1 MAEQSLF
8 MTNVY
13 KDGENMYKVIVAE
26 DERLIRSYIC
36 DFINE
41 YVDGFCVAKSF
52 MDGRDVL
59 EYLAEHSVHVIVTDI
74 RMLEIS
80 GIEVARYVYE
90 QHLPIRVILLS
101 GYQDFGYAQEA
112 IDYHVQSYLT
122 KPVDPAELQKSLEK
136 IKQQLDESAKSAEQT
151 LNRMP
156 SGQKEGSLDEQLM
169 IERALS
175 YMNQNYDKDISLRSV
190 ADYVYLSE
198 DYFGRLFKK
207 NTGSNFS
214 AYLLSLR
221 MRKAIELLK
230 TGRFTVQEVGEKTGY
245 KSTNYFIKVFREYT
259 GYTPKKY
266 PRFLEENHEN

>member
-1 MAEQSLF
+1 MPILCVLVNCLKMVYNKHIIYSRKIKTQVQNMAEQSLF

-112 IDYHVQSYLT
+112 IDYHVQ
-122 KPVDPAELQKSLEK
+122 
-136 IKQQLDESAKSAEQT
+136 
-151 LNRMP
+151 
-156 SGQKEGSLDEQLM
+156 
-169 IERALS
+169 
-175 YMNQNYDKDISLRSV
+175 
-190 ADYVYLSE
+190 
-198 DYFGRLFKK
+198 
-207 NTGSNFS
+207 
-214 AYLLSLR
+214 
-221 MRKAIELLK
+221 
-230 TGRFTVQEVGEKTGY
+230 
-245 KSTNYFIKVFREYT
+245 
-259 GYTPKKY
+259 
-266 PRFLEENHEN
+266 

>member
-1 MAEQSLF
+1 
-8 MTNVY
+8 
-13 KDGENMYKVIVAE
+13 MYKVIVAE
-26 DERLIRSYIC
+26 DERLIRNYIC
-36 DFINE
+36 EFINE
-41 YVDGFCVAKSF
+41 YVDGFFVEKSF

-59 EYLAEHSVHVIVTDI
+59 EYLEQNSVHVIVTDI
-74 RMLEIS
+74 RMLDVS

-90 QHLPIRVILLS
+90 HNLPIKVILLS

-136 IKQQLDESAKSAEQT
+136 IKLQLDQTIKMRDESLKAVPNGPNDSHPGEQV
-151 LNRMP
+151 
-156 SGQKEGSLDEQLM
+156 M

-175 YMNQNYDKDISLRSV
+175 YMNQHYNEDISLKVV
-190 ADYVYLSE
+190 ADVVYLSE

-214 AYLLSLR
+214 SYLLSLR
-221 MRKAIELLK
+221 MQKAIELLK
-230 TGRFTVQEVGEKTGY
+230 TGRFTVKEVSERVGY

-259 GYTPKKY
+259 GHTPKKY
-266 PRFLEENHEN
+266 PRYLEEPDEN